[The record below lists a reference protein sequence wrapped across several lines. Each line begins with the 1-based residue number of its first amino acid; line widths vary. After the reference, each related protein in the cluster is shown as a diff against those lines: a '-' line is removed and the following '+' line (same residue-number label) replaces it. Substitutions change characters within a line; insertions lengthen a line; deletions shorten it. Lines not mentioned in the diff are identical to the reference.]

1 MSVYFHPDRPRLRR
15 TLNFHPREAVMRCPT
30 FPWMTLGKACEQ
42 CGPPPHT
49 HIHTSRSQQ
58 GLSGYHDYHLYLAVT
73 RCPSPPPFI
82 PLLEWYQSKPAKTG
96 LHKIQSLRTCKN
108 ILVSVKN
115 HSPYQEP
122 GRPQIEWEKKSGQ

>member
-1 MSVYFHPDRPRLRR
+1 
-15 TLNFHPREAVMRCPT
+15 MRCPT
-30 FPWMTLGKACEQ
+30 FPWMMLGKACEQ
-42 CGPPPHT
+42 CGPPPPPRPPTHT
-49 HIHTSRSQQ
+49 HTSRCQQ
-58 GLSGYHDYHLYLAVT
+58 GLSGYHDYHLYLVVT

-115 HSPYQEP
+115 HSSYQEP
-122 GRPQIEWEKKSGQ
+122 GRPQIEWKKKKVVDRSTPTPNPNNKKEI